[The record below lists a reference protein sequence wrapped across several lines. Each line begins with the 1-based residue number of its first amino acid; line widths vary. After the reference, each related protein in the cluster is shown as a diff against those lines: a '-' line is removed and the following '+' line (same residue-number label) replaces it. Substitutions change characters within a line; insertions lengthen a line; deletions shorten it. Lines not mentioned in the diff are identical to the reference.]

1 LITPL
6 GKKKFRVHLPTGI
19 QDFPELEAA
28 AAYATDQ
35 AGQLATDYIRRSGA
49 QDIHLQTQR
58 QDRTAPSSSGEKVF
72 LESEI
77 RVTAT
82 GRPQPR

>member
-1 LITPL
+1 
-6 GKKKFRVHLPTGI
+6 
-19 QDFPELEAA
+19 
-28 AAYATDQ
+28 
-35 AGQLATDYIRRSGA
+35 LATEYIRRSGA

-82 GRPQPR
+82 GRPQPL